1 MDEYLKTAVKS
12 SDDDDFDEDEEE
24 KEEGATRKMK
34 LSNFQQLLCGFKPKL
49 AEAMDNNHDAI
60 QEAINKQGNILK
72 AIFN

>member
-12 SDDDDFDEDEEE
+12 SEDDDFDEDEED

-49 AEAMDNNHDAI
+49 AEAIENNHKAI
-60 QEAINKQGNILK
+60 QEGI
-72 AIFN
+72 